1 MAARFFYRARNSR
14 GRIVSGHIEA
24 DNRGAAVALLRQRR
38 LFVVELRPVP
48 ARAAGE
54 GGGTLLRRGV
64 GVKALA
70 LFCRQFATMSEAG
83 IPLLQCLHILVQQTE
98 HKALR
103 AILKE
108 VVAEVERGTGLSE
121 AFARFRGR
129 IPELMVNMIAAGEVA
144 GTLDQALHRLAVHF
158 EKEHDLREKIKSAM
172 TYPVLVAG
180 VSVVAMIVLLVV
192 IVPVF
197 TDIFNQMGATLPLPT
212 RMLIAVSNFVKKAWF
227 TLPVL
232 AAALFIGFRA
242 QARTPRGREFIDRL
256 VLRLPI
262 AGPLIHKTILARFA
276 RTLATLLRSGVPL
289 LQSIQ
294 TVERVVGNVLV
305 ARELAEVYRTIK
317 EGGRMAGVL
326 GKSKFFPP
334 MTTSMIAIGEESGM
348 LDILLEKIAAFYE
361 QEVEALV
368 ARMSSLI
375 EPLMILGVGA
385 MVGFMALS
393 IYLPLFGMA
402 GAMQAGAVPGGAP

>member
-1 MAARFFYRARNSR
+1 MAARFFYRARNTR
-14 GRIVSGHIEA
+14 GRIVTGHIEA
-24 DNRGAAVALLRQRR
+24 DSRGAAVALLRQRR
-38 LFVVELRPVP
+38 LFVVELRPAP
-48 ARAAGE
+48 TRTGERAGF
-54 GGGTLLRRGV
+54 GILGRGV

-98 HKALR
+98 HRALR

-108 VVAEVERGTGLSE
+108 VVAEVERGTSLSE

-172 TYPVLVAG
+172 TYPVMVAG

-212 RMLIAVSNFVKKAWF
+212 RMLIALSNFVKKAWF
-227 TLPVL
+227 ALPVL
-232 AAALFIGFRA
+232 AAALVFGYRA
-242 QARTPRGREFIDRL
+242 LARTPRGREAIDRL

-294 TVERVVGNVLV
+294 TVERVAGNVLV

-317 EGGRMAGVL
+317 EGGRMATVL
-326 GKSKFFPP
+326 GKSRFFPP

-348 LDILLEKIAAFYE
+348 LDLLLEKIAVFYE

-402 GAMQAGAVPGGAP
+402 GAMQAGTVPGAAP